1 MGEWT
6 WRGFKLVQSLVERLP
21 RSWAYAL
28 AVLGARL
35 AWWFSPL
42 ARPRLEYNLKI
53 ACPELANDPRAL
65 RRLSQLNFR
74 NHAKAYA
81 DLMQL
86 PRARVETMRPRL
98 KVKGWE
104 YLEEARALGKGALAV
119 SCHMGSYEVVA
130 AIWSATLAP
139 VSFFAE
145 ELEPRALFEWYRDT
159 RARLGISVLTLDH
172 GGIRKVLEALSDQEM
187 VITAIDR
194 DITGTG
200 YLMPFFG
207 RMAPIPLGPA
217 AIALRLGTP
226 LFPVCVYRL
235 PDDTYMAEGAPL
247 VYADWRF
254 SRRPGA
260 RDGGVAAPNRGVH
273 PASPRAVARPAPHL
287 VGHPMRNQLFP
298 ARGEVP
304 RPLQHF
310 PACGEVPGEAGRWG
324 SWLRPLWRA
333 ARATSPLRGE
343 ELSRQEPTLPRL
355 RGSARRSRAMGA
367 LRATSPLRGEELRT

>member
-6 WRGFKLVQSLVERLP
+6 WRAFKVVQSLVERLP
-21 RSWAYAL
+21 RPWAYAL
-28 AVLGARL
+28 AVAAAGL

-42 ARPRLEYNLKI
+42 ARPRLEYNLKV
-53 ACPELANDPRAL
+53 ACPELENDPKAL
-65 RRLSQLNFR
+65 RRLSRANFR

-86 PRARVETMRPRL
+86 PKARMESMRSLL
-98 KVKGWE
+98 KIKGME
-104 YLEEARALGKGALAV
+104 YLEEARAHGKGVLAV
-119 SCHMGSYEVVA
+119 SCHMGSYEVVS

-145 ELEPRALFEWYRDT
+145 ELEPRALYEWYRDT
-159 RARLGISVLTLDH
+159 RARLGISVLTLDY
-172 GGIRKVLEALSDQEM
+172 GGIRRVLEALRDQEM

-207 RMAPIPLGPA
+207 KLAPIPLGPA

-247 VYADWRF
+247 VYAR
-254 SRRPGA
+254 STG
-260 RDGGVAAPNRGVH
+260 N
-273 PASPRAVARPAPHL
+273 PRADQV
-287 VGHPMRNQLFP
+287 
-298 ARGEVP
+298 
-304 RPLQHF
+304 
-310 PACGEVPGEAGRWG
+310 
-324 SWLRPLWRA
+324 
-333 ARATSPLRGE
+333 RATEEVLRQIERFVQQHPEQWHVPHRIWAGSP
-343 ELSRQEPTLPRL
+343 
-355 RGSARRSRAMGA
+355 
-367 LRATSPLRGEELRT
+367 

>member
-6 WRGFKLVQSLVERLP
+6 WRGFKVVQSIVERLP
-21 RSWAYAL
+21 RQWAYAV
-28 AVLGARL
+28 AVVAAKF

-53 ACPELANDPRAL
+53 ACPELENDPKEL
-65 RRLSQLNFR
+65 RRISWLNFR

-86 PRARVETMRPRL
+86 PSARVESMRPRL
-98 KVKGWE
+98 KVEGWE
-104 YLEEARALGKGALAV
+104 FLEEAWQLGKGLLVV
-119 SCHMGSYEVVA
+119 SCHMGSYEEVS

-145 ELEPRALFEWYRDT
+145 EVEPRELFEWYRDT

-172 GGIRKVLEALSDQEM
+172 GGIRKVLEALREQEM

-207 RMAPIPLGPA
+207 KLAPIPLGPA

-226 LFPVCVYRL
+226 IFPVCCYRL
-235 PDDTYMAEGAPL
+235 PDDTYKAEGAPL
-247 VYADWRF
+247 VIAKSTGNPRVDQVRVTQELLRYIEGFIQRHPEQWHVPHRIW
-254 SRRPGA
+254 PG
-260 RDGGVAAPNRGVH
+260 
-273 PASPRAVARPAPHL
+273 SP
-287 VGHPMRNQLFP
+287 
-298 ARGEVP
+298 
-304 RPLQHF
+304 
-310 PACGEVPGEAGRWG
+310 
-324 SWLRPLWRA
+324 
-333 ARATSPLRGE
+333 
-343 ELSRQEPTLPRL
+343 
-355 RGSARRSRAMGA
+355 
-367 LRATSPLRGEELRT
+367 

>member
-6 WRGFKLVQSLVERLP
+6 WRAFKIVQSLVERLP
-21 RSWAYAL
+21 RPWAYAL
-28 AVLGARL
+28 AVVAARIG
-35 AWWFSPL
+35 WWFSPL
-42 ARPRLEYNLKI
+42 ARPRLEYNLRV
-53 ACPELANDPRAL
+53 ACPELEQDAKEL
-65 RRLSQLNFR
+65 RRISWLNFR

-86 PRARVETMRPRL
+86 PSARVDEMRPKL
-98 KVKGWE
+98 QVKGWDH
-104 YLEEARALGKGALAV
+104 LERARAIGKGVLAV

-172 GGIRKVLEALSDQEM
+172 GGIRKVLEALREQEM

-207 RMAPIPLGPA
+207 KLAPIPLGPA
-217 AIALRLGTP
+217 AIALRTGTP

-235 PDDTYMAEGAPL
+235 PDDTYMAEGTEL
-247 VYADWRF
+247 VIAKSTGD
-254 SRRPGA
+254 
-260 RDGGVAAPNRGVH
+260 
-273 PASPRAVARPAPHL
+273 
-287 VGHPMRNQLFP
+287 
-298 ARGEVP
+298 
-304 RPLQHF
+304 
-310 PACGEVPGEAGRWG
+310 
-324 SWLRPLWRA
+324 
-333 ARATSPLRGE
+333 ARADQVRTTE
-343 ELSRQEPTLPRL
+343 ELL
-355 RGSARRSRAMGA
+355 RHIERFIQAHPEQWHVPHRIWSGS
-367 LRATSPLRGEELRT
+367 P

>member
-6 WRGFKLVQSLVERLP
+6 WRAFKIVQSLVARMP
-21 RSWAYAL
+21 RPWAYAL
-28 AVLGARL
+28 AVIAARF

-42 ARPRLEYNLKI
+42 ARPRLEFNLKV
-53 ACPELANDPRAL
+53 ACPELEDDPKAL
-65 RRLSQLNFR
+65 RRLSWLNFR
-74 NHAKAYA
+74 DHGKAYA

-86 PRARVETMRPRL
+86 PRARVESMRPLL
-98 KVKGWE
+98 KVQGWE
-104 YLEEARALGKGALAV
+104 YLEEARSLGKGVLVV

-145 ELEPRALFEWYRDT
+145 EVEPRTLFEWYRDT

-172 GGIRKVLEALSDQEM
+172 GGIRKVLEALREQEM

-207 RMAPIPLGPA
+207 KLAPIPLGPA

-226 LFPVCVYRL
+226 LFPVFVYRL

-247 VYADWRF
+247 VQAV
-254 SRRPGA
+254 STG
-260 RDGGVAAPNRGVH
+260 N
-273 PASPRAVARPAPHL
+273 PRADQV
-287 VGHPMRNQLFP
+287 
-298 ARGEVP
+298 
-304 RPLQHF
+304 
-310 PACGEVPGEAGRWG
+310 
-324 SWLRPLWRA
+324 
-333 ARATSPLRGE
+333 RATEGVLRHMERFIQQHPEQWHVPHKIWSGG
-343 ELSRQEPTLPRL
+343 P
-355 RGSARRSRAMGA
+355 
-367 LRATSPLRGEELRT
+367 

>member
-6 WRGFKLVQSLVERLP
+6 WRGFKVVQSLVERMP
-21 RSWAYAL
+21 RAWAYAL
-28 AVLGARL
+28 AVVAARI

-53 ACPELANDPRAL
+53 ACPELEKDPKAL
-65 RRLSQLNFR
+65 RRLSWLNFR

-86 PRARVETMRPRL
+86 PTARVEAMRPRL
-98 KVKGWE
+98 KVQGLE
-104 YLEEARALGKGALAV
+104 FLEEARALGKGVLVV

-172 GGIRKVLEALSDQEM
+172 GGIRKVLEALTEQEM

-200 YLMPFFG
+200 FLMPFFG
-207 RMAPIPLGPA
+207 KQAPIPLGPA
-217 AIALRLGTP
+217 AIALRTGTP

-247 VYADWRF
+247 VHATSTGNNRADQ
-254 SRRPGA
+254 
-260 RDGGVAAPNRGVH
+260 V
-273 PASPRAVARPAPHL
+273 
-287 VGHPMRNQLFP
+287 
-298 ARGEVP
+298 
-304 RPLQHF
+304 
-310 PACGEVPGEAGRWG
+310 
-324 SWLRPLWRA
+324 
-333 ARATSPLRGE
+333 RATEQLLRHIERFIQAHPEQWHVPHRIWAGSP
-343 ELSRQEPTLPRL
+343 
-355 RGSARRSRAMGA
+355 
-367 LRATSPLRGEELRT
+367 

>member
-1 MGEWT
+1 VWSYRAFE
-6 WRGFKLVQSLVERLP
+6 LVQSIVERLP
-21 RSWAYAL
+21 RSWAYAMSVF
-28 AVLGARL
+28 AARF

-53 ACPELANDPRAL
+53 ACPELENDPREL
-65 RRLSQLNFR
+65 RRISWLNFR

-86 PRARVETMRPRL
+86 PTTPVQTMRPLLDVR
-98 KVKGWE
+98 GWE
-104 YLEEARALGKGALAV
+104 YLEEARAFGKGVLVV

-145 ELEPRALFEWYRDT
+145 ELEPRELFEWYRDT

-172 GGIRKVLEALSDQEM
+172 GGLRKVLQALRDEEM

-200 YLMPFFG
+200 ALMPFFG

-247 VYADWRF
+247 VYAKDT
-254 SRRPGA
+254 
-260 RDGGVAAPNRGVH
+260 
-273 PASPRAVARPAPHL
+273 
-287 VGHPMRNQLFP
+287 GHPKADQVRTTQEL
-298 ARGEVP
+298 
-304 RPLQHF
+304 
-310 PACGEVPGEAGRWG
+310 
-324 SWLRPLWRA
+324 LRPIESFIRSHPDQWHV
-333 ARATSPLRGE
+333 PH
-343 ELSRQEPTLPRL
+343 QIWP
-355 RGSARRSRAMGA
+355 GSK
-367 LRATSPLRGEELRT
+367 

>member
-6 WRGFKLVQSLVERLP
+6 WRGFKIVQSLVERLP
-21 RSWAYAL
+21 RAWAYAL
-28 AVLGARL
+28 AVVAARI

-53 ACPELANDPRAL
+53 ACPELEKDPRAL
-65 RRLSQLNFR
+65 RRLSWLSFR

-86 PRARVETMRPRL
+86 PTARVEALRPRL
-98 KVKGWE
+98 KVQGWE
-104 YLEEARALGKGALAV
+104 YLEEARALGKGVLVV

-172 GGIRKVLEALSDQEM
+172 GGIRKVLEALTEQEM

-200 YLMPFFG
+200 FPMPFFG
-207 RMAPIPLGPA
+207 KEAPIPLGPA
-217 AIALRLGTP
+217 AIALRTGTP

-247 VYADWRF
+247 VHATSTGNSRADQ
-254 SRRPGA
+254 
-260 RDGGVAAPNRGVH
+260 V
-273 PASPRAVARPAPHL
+273 
-287 VGHPMRNQLFP
+287 
-298 ARGEVP
+298 
-304 RPLQHF
+304 
-310 PACGEVPGEAGRWG
+310 
-324 SWLRPLWRA
+324 
-333 ARATSPLRGE
+333 RATEQLLRHIE
-343 ELSRQEPTLPRL
+343 RFIQRHPEQWHVPHKIWA
-355 RGSARRSRAMGA
+355 GSS
-367 LRATSPLRGEELRT
+367 